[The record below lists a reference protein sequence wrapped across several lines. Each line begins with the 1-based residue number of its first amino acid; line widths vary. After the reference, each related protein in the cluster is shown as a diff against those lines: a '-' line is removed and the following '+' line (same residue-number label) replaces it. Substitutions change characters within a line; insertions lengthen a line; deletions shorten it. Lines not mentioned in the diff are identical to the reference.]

1 MIENELEFFSGID
14 EKNQL
19 WLNCKKLIHKFC
31 VNDPL
36 YKNYLDLDNK
46 KLLFFNGIVY
56 QNNII
61 SFGGIEYSPSKWG
74 VEIAR
79 VLTRF
84 WIHPEYRSQGL
95 TKWSANRLRFSPIV
109 LKKQLEF
116 LKTQPQIKVAMI
128 TREGPYDKS
137 FFEIIKLASTVSDSP
152 FELVP
157 GLHKLDR
164 RSDSNEFQMIAL
176 SSLTNESKME
186 VFSKAKKLG
195 FFKSHE

>member
-1 MIENELEFFSGID
+1 MIESDLKFFSGMD

-19 WLNCKKLIHKFC
+19 WVNCKKFIQEFC
-31 VNDPL
+31 VNDLL

-46 KLLFFNGIVY
+46 KLLFFNGIIHK
-56 QNNII
+56 NNII

-74 VEIAR
+74 IEIAR

-95 TKWSANRLRFSPIV
+95 TKWSTNKLRFSPII
-109 LKKQLEF
+109 LTKQLEF
-116 LKTQPQIKVAMI
+116 LKTQPQIKAVMI

-137 FFEIIKLASTVSDSP
+137 FLKIIELASTVSMSP
-152 FELVP
+152 FEIVP

-164 RSDSNEFQMIAL
+164 KPDSDEFQMIAL
-176 SSLTNESKME
+176 SSLTNESQIE
-186 VFSKAKKLG
+186 IFHKAKKLG
-195 FFKSHE
+195 FFKSYE